1 LGFELGGDDV
11 VGEGRV
17 RIAFFF
23 YLYILHDLFVFFLL
37 VVTVLKLLHKVEDGL
52 YLLLFMTLLP
62 VLHVP
67 LYWLELSE
75 LEYQL
80 RQTYIGLAV
89 PLS

>member
-1 LGFELGGDDV
+1 
-11 VGEGRV
+11 V

-23 YLYILHDLFVFFLL
+23 YLYILHDLFVFLLL
-37 VVTVLKLLHKVEDGL
+37 VVTFLKLFHKVEDGL
-52 YLLLFMTLLP
+52 YLLLFMALLP

-75 LEYQL
+75 LENQL
-80 RQTYIGLAV
+80 RQTCVGLAV